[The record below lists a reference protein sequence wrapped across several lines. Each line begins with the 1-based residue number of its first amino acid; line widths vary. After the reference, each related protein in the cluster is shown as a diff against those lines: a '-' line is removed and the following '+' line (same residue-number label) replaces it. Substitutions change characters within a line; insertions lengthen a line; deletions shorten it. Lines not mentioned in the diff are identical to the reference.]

1 MVKESP
7 TLKVL
12 CHFFMLFFDSLSIPC
27 LLSVISFLHITSG
40 WCLLPKSTQKKFES
54 QSADQLVLTSEQ

>member
-1 MVKESP
+1 MDKESP

-12 CHFFMLFFDSLSIPC
+12 CHFFMFFDSLSIPC